1 MNLKSILDMKT
12 GRMTLLFALAAVVF
26 AAAAPRVFAQ
36 EEAAEAPEAGSVL
49 TNSPAANEALVPGG
63 AGAGLSPDIG
73 DFMESSAPRIL
84 PGASMRRSF
93 APKFL
98 PSFAASPKTPPAAAA
113 PSAPQALPE
122 VPAAV
127 PASVMT
133 APAEPVAAGAPAQ
146 AEGISPA
153 GPPPLPAGSLEDF
166 LVNAQ
171 NGQAA
176 SATPGFHPARTGNQP
191 SSGKEGKSLLQRLL
205 SPLELP
211 AGKAAAA
218 STGQAAQMGR
228 ADYDSHILGGA
239 PSSASGSAEN
249 GGGLWAR
256 RLPASV
262 PPKAAGAPSP
272 AADPHPNQVMVA
284 LSLDLKKHPG
294 EFRDAL
300 ASLSS
305 TARFK
310 PAPGFAAGVP
320 GAGMNGKIAVV
331 GWLPRNEV
339 PHLFSVPSVARVRVD
354 WNPGPSSATDLLKI
368 PGASA
373 RMIVGLRIPA
383 GADPARV
390 IAADLPRL
398 RMESGFSYGRTIGYR
413 TVRGSK
419 DKELMVS
426 GDLPLRGLSVA
437 MGDADVL
444 SVTPVPP
451 PAISRASA
459 GRSPGISGFLS
470 YAAARSPGL
479 FGLTALAL
487 VFSLA
492 GF

>member
-1 MNLKSILDMKT
+1 MNSEGILDMKT
-12 GRMTLLFALAAVVF
+12 GRITLLSALAAVVF

-36 EEAAEAPEAGSVL
+36 EEAAEAPEAGS
-49 TNSPAANEALVPGG
+49 TIMNSPAVNAALVPGG
-63 AGAGLSPDIG
+63 AGSDISPDLG
-73 DFMESSAPRIL
+73 DFMESSALR
-84 PGASMRRSF
+84 SMPKVRRSF
-93 APKFL
+93 APRFL
-98 PSFAASPKTPPAAAA
+98 PSFAAAPKTPPVAAPTAAA
-113 PSAPQALPE
+113 PQAQPE

-127 PASVMT
+127 PAAVMT
-133 APAEPVAAGAPAQ
+133 APAEPLASGAPVQ

-166 LVNAQ
+166 LLNAQ

-176 SATPGFHPARTGNQP
+176 NAAPGFHPARAGNQ
-191 SSGKEGKSLLQRLL
+191 SSANKEGKSLLQRLL

-218 STGQAAQMGR
+218 SAGQAAQMGR
-228 ADYDSHILGGA
+228 ADYDSHILGETP
-239 PSSASGSAEN
+239 PSSLKNAEN
-249 GGGLWAR
+249 GDDLWAR
-256 RLPASV
+256 RPSASLQ
-262 PPKAAGAPSP
+262 PRAAGAPS
-272 AADPHPNQVMVA
+272 AAAASHPNQVMVA
-284 LSLDLKKHPG
+284 LSLDLRKHPG

-305 TARFK
+305 TALFK
-310 PAPGFAAGVP
+310 PAPGFSAGVP
-320 GAGMNGKIAVV
+320 GAGMHGKIAVV

-339 PHLFSVPSVARVRVD
+339 TRLFSVPSVAQVRVD
-354 WNPGPSSATDLLKI
+354 WNPGPSSAADLLKI

-383 GADPARV
+383 GMDPAQ
-390 IAADLPRL
+390 ALAEDLPRL
-398 RMESGFSYGRTIGYR
+398 RMNGGFFYDRTIGYR
-413 TVRGSK
+413 RLPGSK
-419 DKELMVS
+419 DRELMVS
-426 GDLPLRGLSVA
+426 GDLPLRGLSIA
-437 MGDADVL
+437 MRDADVM

-451 PAISRASA
+451 PAISRAAA
-459 GRSPGISGFLS
+459 GRSSGISGFLS

>member
-1 MNLKSILDMKT
+1 MSSKGILDMKT

-36 EEAAEAPEAGSVL
+36 EEAAEAPEAGSAL

-63 AGAGLSPDIG
+63 PGAGLSPDLG

-113 PSAPQALPE
+113 ASAPQALSE

-127 PASVMT
+127 PAAVMT
-133 APAEPVAAGAPAQ
+133 APAEPLASGAPAQ
-146 AEGISPA
+146 AEGVSPA

-171 NGQAA
+171 NGQGV
-176 SATPGFHPARTGNQP
+176 SATPGFHPARAGNQ
-191 SSGKEGKSLLQRLL
+191 SSSKKEGKSLLQRLL
-205 SPLELP
+205 SPLELA

-218 STGQAAQMGR
+218 SAGQAAQMGR

-239 PSSASGSAEN
+239 PSSASGRAEN

-256 RLPASV
+256 RPAASAQ
-262 PPKAAGAPSP
+262 PKAAGAHS
-272 AADPHPNQVMVA
+272 NQVMVA
-284 LSLDLKKHPG
+284 LSLDLRKHPG

-320 GAGMNGKIAVV
+320 GAEMNGKIAVV

-339 PHLFSVPSVARVRVD
+339 SHLFSVPSVARVRVD
-354 WNPGPSSATDLLKI
+354 WNPGPSSAADLLKI

-390 IAADLPRL
+390 IADDLPRL
-398 RMESGFSYGRTIGYR
+398 RIESGFSYGRTIGYR

-459 GRSPGISGFLS
+459 RRSSGISGFLS